1 MPTVTKDVSMNAAPT
16 RKTAARSRRI
26 TAVTRQA
33 IADLVT
39 LERDYFWLGKLDE
52 VAFLGTLYDL
62 KALPSTD
69 SRFKNAASDIWQ
81 HCVNNNDWDDSWVFS
96 DPRFDLLNGSD
107 EEFLR
112 FVVRTVHP
120 LVRRDDVA
128 ERMVA
133 DLNTALAPDKYE
145 LYPEGDI
152 SGRKIYTW
160 RRTDGF
166 HGDRPAALT
175 VDRAILGDRTTL
187 DRHLRRIEPNISADP
202 EAAIGSCKELVESV
216 FFQILDAHGIAHKRS
231 DDLPT
236 LYKAVNKALDL
247 AGSSVDADPGA
258 STAVNGLLRALAGS
272 VQSLG
277 ELRNRAGTGHG
288 RATSSTAG
296 RPHARLALNST
307 VAITEFLFDI
317 WETR

>member
-1 MPTVTKDVSMNAAPT
+1 MSAAPT
-16 RKTAARSRRI
+16 GKISAVPRQI
-26 TAVTRQA
+26 TAVTRQS
-33 IADLVT
+33 IVDLLT

-52 VAFLGTLYDL
+52 VAFLVALYDL
-62 KALPSTD
+62 KTLPSTD
-69 SRFKNAASDIWQ
+69 SRFSDAAGDIWQ
-81 HCVNNNDWDDSWVFS
+81 HCVNNYDWDDSWVFS

-107 EEFLR
+107 EKFLR
-112 FVVRTVHP
+112 FITRTVHP
-120 LVRRDDVA
+120 LVRRDDIT

-152 SGRKIYTW
+152 SGRNIYTW
-160 RRTDGF
+160 RRIDGF

-187 DRHLRRIEPNISADP
+187 DRHLKRIEPNISADP

-216 FFQILDAHGIAHKRS
+216 FFQILDAHGITHKRS

-236 LYKAVNKALDL
+236 LYKAVSKALDL
-247 AGSSVDADPGA
+247 AGSSVDADPDA
-258 STAVNGLLRALAGS
+258 STAVNGLLRALASS

-288 RATSSTAG
+288 RATSSTVG

-307 VAITEFLFDI
+307 VAITEFLFDR